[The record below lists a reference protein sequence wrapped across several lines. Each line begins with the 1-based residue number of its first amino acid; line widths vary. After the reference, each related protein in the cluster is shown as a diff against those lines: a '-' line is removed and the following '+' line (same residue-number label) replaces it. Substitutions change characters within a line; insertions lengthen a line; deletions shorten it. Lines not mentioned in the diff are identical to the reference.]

1 MQTKKAFFREVL
13 KNFKTAGTIMPSS
26 KFLIKKMLK
35 SIDFKTARVIV
46 EYGPGNGII
55 TQEILRRMHSD
66 AVLICFEINTQFY
79 QYVKKIDD
87 NRLIV
92 LNSSAE
98 NIKEELEKLN
108 ISYADY
114 FISSLPL
121 TMIPKIITENIL
133 KKSKELLSSN
143 GQFIQYQYSLR
154 FYNKI
159 KQVFGKN
166 NVILKFEF
174 ANIPPAFIY
183 KCIKK

>member
-1 MQTKKAFFREVL
+1 MQTKKAFFREAI
-13 KNFKTAGTIMPSS
+13 KNFKTAGTIVPSS

-35 SIDFKTARVIV
+35 SIDFNKANVIV

-55 TQEILRRMHSD
+55 TQEILRRMHSN
-66 AVLICFEINTQFY
+66 AVLICFEINTHFY
-79 QYVKKIDD
+79 QYIKQIDD
-87 NRLIV
+87 KRLIV

-108 ISYADY
+108 ISAADY

-121 TMIPKIITENIL
+121 TIIPKSIAKDIL
-133 KKSKELLSSN
+133 KNSKESLSPN

-154 FYNKI
+154 FYSKV
-159 KQVFGKN
+159 KQIFGKK
-166 NVILKFEF
+166 NVKLKFEF
-174 ANIPPAFIY
+174 VNIPPAFIY

>member
-1 MQTKKAFFREVL
+1 MQTKKAFFREAL

-55 TQEILRRMHSD
+55 THEILNRMHSD
-66 AVLICFEINTQFY
+66 AILICFEVNTQFY
-79 QYVKKIDD
+79 QYLKQIDD
-87 NRLIV
+87 KRLIV

-98 NIKEELEKLN
+98 NIKEVLEKLN
-108 ISYADY
+108 ISSADY

-121 TMIPKIITENIL
+121 TIIPKIIAENIL
-133 KKSKELLSSN
+133 KKSKDALSPS

-154 FYNKI
+154 FYHKI
-159 KQVFGKN
+159 KQIFGKN

-174 ANIPPAFIY
+174 VNIPPAFIY